1 LKNVYCRKSCFSILV
16 FHAKDQSN
24 YAVWFVYFL
33 FIYLFLF
40 NASYWAQPQMSCI
53 RGLLDCVLVF
63 VEVALTVALMFY
75 FCWVYIAMFA
85 NLSEKFFLFSNTK
98 THFYGNIYQTIHFSK
113 TKQNSHFRKLSK
125 PNYRNISILIFRN

>member
-1 LKNVYCRKSCFSILV
+1 
-16 FHAKDQSN
+16 
-24 YAVWFVYFL
+24 
-33 FIYLFLF
+33 
-40 NASYWAQPQMSCI
+40 MSCI

-98 THFYGNIYQTIHFSK
+98 THFYGNNTLFKNK
-113 TKQNSHFRKLSK
+113 TKLTF
-125 PNYRNISILIFRN
+125 